1 MASSSRS
8 RSRSRSRRKQY
19 RKGKACSGG
28 GSGSSK
34 RRSRSRTDKKRK
46 THKWSQKGCQSGG
59 SSVVGTGSAWHPSGM
74 EHQTAGSASA
84 SAYATNSG
92 NHFSLNTNTLAP
104 PQSSNH
110 LVEKGIL
117 AGGGRSRRHG
127 RKGNKRGRKHRHF
140 IGEQSGGMIR
150 LLPETVKLEINNA
163 TQMPA
168 SAMNV
173 IQGAATPVASADP
186 TIQPIGR
193 PLLHQM

>member
-1 MASSSRS
+1 MASS
-8 RSRSRSRRKQY
+8 SRSRSRRKQY
-19 RKGKACSGG
+19 RKGNKACSGSG
-28 GSGSSK
+28 GSSK
-34 RRSRSRTDKKRK
+34 RRSRTDKKKRK

-59 SSVVGTGSAWHPSGM
+59 SNVVGTGSAWHPSGM
-74 EHQTAGSASA
+74 EHQTAGSA

-117 AGGGRSRRHG
+117 AGGRKRGSSRKRG
-127 RKGNKRGRKHRHF
+127 RGRKHRRF
-140 IGEQSGGMIR
+140 IGEQSGGMIH

-168 SAMNV
+168 TAVNV

-186 TIQPIGR
+186 TIQPIGQ
-193 PLLHQM
+193 PLLHRM

>member
-1 MASSSRS
+1 MASSSRN
-8 RSRSRSRRKQY
+8 RSRRKQY
-19 RKGKACSGG
+19 RKGNKACGG
-28 GSGSSK
+28 GGGSSK
-34 RRSRSRTDKKRK
+34 RRSRTDKKKRK

-59 SSVVGTGSAWHPSGM
+59 SNVVGTGSAWHPSGM
-74 EHQTAGSASA
+74 EHQTAGSA

-127 RKGNKRGRKHRHF
+127 RKGNKRGRKHRYF
-140 IGEQSGGMIR
+140 IGEQSGGMIH
-150 LLPETVKLEINNA
+150 LLPETVKPEINNA

-168 SAMNV
+168 TAVNV
-173 IQGAATPVASADP
+173 IQGAATPVASSDP
-186 TIQPIGR
+186 TIQPIGQ
-193 PLLHQM
+193 PLLHRM

>member
-1 MASSSRS
+1 MASSSRT
-8 RSRSRSRRKQY
+8 RTRTRNRRKQY
-19 RKGKACSGG
+19 RKGKACGG
-28 GSGSSK
+28 GGNSSK

-59 SSVVGTGSAWHPSGM
+59 SNLVGTGSAWHPSSM

-117 AGGGRSRRHG
+117 AGGRKRGSRRHG
-127 RKGNKRGRKHRHF
+127 RGRKHRHF
-140 IGEQSGGMIR
+140 IGEQSGGMIH
-150 LLPETVKLEINNA
+150 LLPETVKPEINNA
-163 TQMPA
+163 IQMPA
-168 SAMNV
+168 TAVNI
-173 IQGAATPVASADP
+173 IQGAATPAASPDP
-186 TIQPIGR
+186 TIQPIGQ
-193 PLLHQM
+193 PLLHRM

>member
-1 MASSSRS
+1 MASS
-8 RSRSRSRRKQY
+8 SRSRSRRKQY
-19 RKGKACSGG
+19 RKGKACSGSG
-28 GSGSSK
+28 GSSK
-34 RRSRSRTDKKRK
+34 RRSRTDKKKRK

-59 SSVVGTGSAWHPSGM
+59 TNVVGTGSAWHPSGM

-117 AGGGRSRRHG
+117 AGGRKRGSSRKRG
-127 RKGNKRGRKHRHF
+127 RGRKHRRF
-140 IGEQSGGMIR
+140 IGEQSGGMIH

-168 SAMNV
+168 SAVNV
-173 IQGAATPVASADP
+173 IQGAATAARSSDP
-186 TIQPIGR
+186 TIQPIGQ
-193 PLLHQM
+193 PLLHRM

>member
-8 RSRSRSRRKQY
+8 RNRSRRKQY
-19 RKGKACSGG
+19 RKGKACGG
-28 GSGSSK
+28 GGGGSSK
-34 RRSRSRTDKKRK
+34 RRSRTDQKKSK

-59 SSVVGTGSAWHPSGM
+59 SNVVGTGAAWNPSGM
-74 EHQTAGSASA
+74 EHQTAGSA

-110 LVEKGIL
+110 LVEQGIL
-117 AGGGRSRRHG
+117 SGGRKRGSRKRG
-127 RKGNKRGRKHRHF
+127 RGRGRKHRHF
-140 IGEQSGGMIR
+140 IGEQSGGMIH

-168 SAMNV
+168 TAVNV
-173 IQGAATPVASADP
+173 IQGAATPAASSDP

>member
-1 MASSSRS
+1 MASSSRN
-8 RSRSRSRRKQY
+8 RSRSRRKQY
-19 RKGKACSGG
+19 RKGKACGGGG

-46 THKWSQKGCQSGG
+46 THKWHQKGCQSGG
-59 SSVVGTGSAWHPSGM
+59 SSVVGTGSAWHASHI

-84 SAYATNSG
+84 YANNNG
-92 NHFSLNTNTLAP
+92 NHFLLNTNTLAD

-110 LVEKGIL
+110 LVEQGIL

-127 RKGNKRGRKHRHF
+127 RKGNKRGRKHRRF
-140 IGEQSGGMIR
+140 IGEQHGGMIH
-150 LLPETVKLEINNA
+150 LLPDTVKLEINNA

-168 SAMNV
+168 STMNV
-173 IQGAATPVASADP
+173 IQGASTAAASPDP

-193 PLLHQM
+193 PLV